1 MNITF
6 SSTFTLL
13 QHEVALM
20 EGCLSIGLTALRN
33 ATVSDKRKFYSGFFN
48 TSIAFERLMK
58 LIVVVDHMLSNNFD
72 PPTKKQLKTYGHDLS
87 QLYQLSVDA
96 ANRNKITGIT
106 MPIKG
111 SIEEGILRFLSEFA
125 KSSRYYNLNSL
136 NSRSLQNVDPLI
148 GWEEVINRVIKED
161 VPEKKIKKQID
172 AAKLITD
179 KINGM
184 TFTILHDMSG
194 ESLSTLQALDLP
206 ARQLL
211 AAPHLMIRVFKIL
224 SPLIDIAS
232 KLSHI
237 GFYTKSRDGTS
248 QHIPPFKET
257 LVDYMLND
265 AEIKRKKRWP

>member
-125 KSSRYYNLNSL
+125 KSSRYYNAASICF
-136 NSRSLQNVDPLI
+136 LI
-148 GWEEVINRVIKED
+148 FFSGTSSSITR
-161 VPEKKIKKQID
+161 
-172 AAKLITD
+172 LITSSHP
-179 KINGM
+179 ISGS
-184 TFTILHDMSG
+184 TFCNDL
-194 ESLSTLQALDLP
+194 EFKAL
-206 ARQLL
+206 
-211 AAPHLMIRVFKIL
+211 
-224 SPLIDIAS
+224 
-232 KLSHI
+232 
-237 GFYTKSRDGTS
+237 
-248 QHIPPFKET
+248 FKET